1 MITKIKNLFTK
12 LENEESKIELNNDD
26 INLTC
31 AALLI
36 ELVYADKIMNP
47 EEVLSLRASL
57 TKVYLLDKETIDEL
71 IKNGEQAVNDST
83 SLYEYTKPL
92 NLFLNYQDKLT
103 LIGNMWK
110 LAYAD
115 GNVDKFE
122 EFLIRKISDLL
133 HIEHS
138 DFINQKINNR

>member
-12 LENEESKIELNNDD
+12 LENGESKIELNNDD

-57 TKVYLLDKETIDEL
+57 TEVYLLDKETIDEL

-115 GNVDKFE
+115 GYIDKFE
-122 EFLIRKISDLL
+122 EFLIRKISNLL

>member
-1 MITKIKNLFTK
+1 
-12 LENEESKIELNNDD
+12 
-26 INLTC
+26 
-31 AALLI
+31 
-36 ELVYADKIMNP
+36 
-47 EEVLSLRASL
+47 
-57 TKVYLLDKETIDEL
+57 
-71 IKNGEQAVNDST
+71 
-83 SLYEYTKPL
+83 
-92 NLFLNYQDKLT
+92 
-103 LIGNMWK
+103 MWK